1 MLNRNSK
8 KGNITLDMPISQGGS
23 LSAGQRQLVAL
34 ARAVLRRT
42 NIIIM
47 DEATSQIDSRLDDQV
62 SLGLYQIMFFYLF
75 EYLQIQK
82 TIREELSSALV
93 ITIAHRLKTII
104 DYDRI
109 LVLDA
114 GQIAEF
120 GEPRALLMKSGGVF
134 REMCKKSA
142 DWPIFASIIQGGVS
156 RDE

>member
-1 MLNRNSK
+1 MIRFVYVLYRNK
-8 KGNITLDMPISQGGS
+8 FLDLFG
-23 LSAGQRQLVAL
+23 
-34 ARAVLRRT
+34 
-42 NIIIM
+42 
-47 DEATSQIDSRLDDQV
+47 
-62 SLGLYQIMFFYLF
+62 YLK
-75 EYLQIQK
+75 IQK

-120 GEPRALLMKSGGVF
+120 GEPRALLMKPGGLF

-142 DWPIFASIIQGGVS
+142 DWPIFASIIQGSVS
-156 RDE
+156 YDE

>member
-1 MLNRNSK
+1 
-8 KGNITLDMPISQGGS
+8 
-23 LSAGQRQLVAL
+23 V
-34 ARAVLRRT
+34 
-42 NIIIM
+42 
-47 DEATSQIDSRLDDQV
+47 
-62 SLGLYQIMFFYLF
+62 
-75 EYLQIQK
+75 QIQK

-120 GEPRALLMKSGGVF
+120 DEPRVLLMKPGGMF

-142 DWPIFASIIQGGVS
+142 DWPLFASLVNDGVS
-156 RDE
+156 NGQ